1 MREYL
6 WGAVLFAVLAGYTH
20 YRAGWWLVRRDPDRR
35 RGLTLALLHS
45 GYGLLNGSLL
55 GLIFVFLLLVGAMMD
70 LDGGARAWIL
80 GIVAW
85 CVLAVLSALVS
96 AAGFLLA
103 ITRRQSIWLDS
114 APRSIVRS
122 TQWPPTCA
130 GENRVKTLAKRTAKL
145 GGFVTMLALFVV
157 LGGWLKQPG
166 LEWLDYAVATL
177 AALIL
182 AMLMGL
188 HFYVAG
194 RLEAAHPRDCWVS

>member
-122 TQWPPTCA
+122 TQWPPTCEDA
-130 GENRVKTLAKRTAKL
+130 GEADREARRIRNNAGFVRCAGGMAEAAGIGMARLRGGNSGRSDPRNAHGIAFLCRWTL
-145 GGFVTMLALFVV
+145 GGCSS
-157 LGGWLKQPG
+157 P
-166 LEWLDYAVATL
+166 
-177 AALIL
+177 
-182 AMLMGL
+182 
-188 HFYVAG
+188 
-194 RLEAAHPRDCWVS
+194 